1 MSGSSLVQGKHMRQN
16 VLLLEREEGGK
27 GHVEKK
33 WCSQGCPDYHRQS
46 TEPNPEGVL
55 WDAAQGP
62 FL

>member
-33 WCSQGCPDYHRQS
+33 
-46 TEPNPEGVL
+46 
-55 WDAAQGP
+55 
-62 FL
+62 